1 MMTYENFHEAI
12 QNLKRFMNDEQ
23 NKLKSVLQVISP
35 SGTGVVE
42 FGNQFID
49 DYIDLLEQALGHE
62 YGLVSWFI
70 FDNEFGQ
77 KNMIVTLDCKEYVI
91 SSIRDIYDFIML

>member
-1 MMTYENFHEAI
+1 MTYENFHEAI
-12 QNLKRFMNDEQ
+12 QNLKRFEAEQ
-23 NKLKSVLQVISP
+23 DKLKSVLQVISP
-35 SGTGVVE
+35 TGTGVVE

-49 DYIDLLEQALGHE
+49 DYINVVEQALGHE
-62 YGLVSWFI
+62 YGLVSWFV

-77 KNMIVTLDCKEYVI
+77 KNMIVTLDRKEYII

>member
-12 QNLKRFMNDEQ
+12 QNLIRFIEEQ
-23 NKLKSVLQVISP
+23 DKLKSVLQVISP
-35 SGTGVVE
+35 TGTGVVE

-49 DYIDLLEQALGHE
+49 DYIDIVEQALGHE

-77 KNMIVTLDCKEYVI
+77 KNLIVMLDRKEYVI

>member
-12 QNLKRFMNDEQ
+12 QNLKRFEAEQ
-23 NKLKSVLQVISP
+23 DKLKQVLQVISP
-35 SGTGVVE
+35 TGTGVVE
-42 FGNQFID
+42 FGNDFID
-49 DYIDLLEQALGHE
+49 NYIDLIELAIGHE
-62 YGLVSWFI
+62 YGLVSWFV

-77 KNMIVTLDCKEYVI
+77 KNMIVTLDRKEYVI

>member
-12 QNLKRFMNDEQ
+12 QNLKRFEAEQ
-23 NKLKSVLQVISP
+23 DKLKSVLQVISP
-35 SGTGVVE
+35 TGTGVVE

-49 DYIDLLEQALGHE
+49 DYINVVEQALGHE
-62 YGLVSWFI
+62 YGLVSWFV

-77 KNMIVTLDCKEYVI
+77 KNMIVTFDGKEYII

>member
-12 QNLKRFMNDEQ
+12 QNLKRFEAEQ
-23 NKLKSVLQVISP
+23 DKLKSVLQVISP
-35 SGTGVVE
+35 TGTGVVE

-49 DYIDLLEQALGHE
+49 DYINVVEQALGHE
-62 YGLVSWFI
+62 YGLVSWFV

-77 KNMIVTLDCKEYVI
+77 KNMIVTLDRKEYVI

>member
-1 MMTYENFHEAI
+1 MTYENFHEAI
-12 QNLKRFMNDEQ
+12 QNLKRFEAEQ
-23 NKLKSVLQVISP
+23 DKLKSVLQVISP
-35 SGTGVVE
+35 TGTGVVE

-49 DYIDLLEQALGHE
+49 DYINVVEQALGHE
-62 YGLVSWFI
+62 YGLVSWFV

-77 KNMIVTLDCKEYVI
+77 KNMIVMLDGKEYVI

>member
-12 QNLKRFMNDEQ
+12 QNLKRFEAEQ
-23 NKLKSVLQVISP
+23 DKLKSVLQVISP
-35 SGTGVVE
+35 TGTGVVE

-49 DYIDLLEQALGHE
+49 DYINVVEQALGHE
-62 YGLVSWFI
+62 YGLVSWFV

-77 KNMIVTLDCKEYVI
+77 KNMIVTLDRKEYII

>member
-1 MMTYENFHEAI
+1 MTYENFHEAI

>member
-1 MMTYENFHEAI
+1 MTYENFHEAI
-12 QNLKRFMNDEQ
+12 QNLKRFEAEQ
-23 NKLKSVLQVISP
+23 DKLKSVLQVISP
-35 SGTGVVE
+35 TGTGVVE

-49 DYIDLLEQALGHE
+49 DYINVVEQALGHE
-62 YGLVSWFI
+62 YGLVSWFV

-77 KNMIVTLDCKEYVI
+77 KNMIVTLDRKEYVI

>member
-1 MMTYENFHEAI
+1 MITYEQFHRAI
-12 QNLKRFMNDEQ
+12 ENLKRFTTEQ
-23 NKLKSVLQVISP
+23 DKLKSVLQVISP
-35 SGTGVVE
+35 TGTGVVE

-49 DYIDLLEQALGHE
+49 DYIDLIELALEHE

-77 KNMIVTLDCKEYVI
+77 KNLVINFHGIEYVI
-91 SSIRDIYDFIML
+91 SSIRDIYDFILM

>member
-1 MMTYENFHEAI
+1 MTYEQFHRAI
-12 QNLKRFMNDEQ
+12 EDLKRFTAEQ
-23 NKLKSVLQVISP
+23 DKLKSVLQVISP
-35 SGTGVVE
+35 TGTAAVE

-49 DYIDLLEQALGHE
+49 DYIDLLEQALGNE
-62 YGLVSWFI
+62 YGLVSWFV

-77 KNMIVTLDCKEYVI
+77 KNMIVTFDGKEYII

>member
-1 MMTYENFHEAI
+1 MTYEQFHKAI
-12 QNLKRFMNDEQ
+12 QNLKRFMDKQ
-23 NKLKSVLQVISP
+23 DKLKAVLQVISP

-49 DYIDLLEQALGHE
+49 DYIDVVEQALGHE
-62 YGLVSWFI
+62 YDLVSWFI

-77 KNMIVTLDCKEYVI
+77 KNMVVTLDGKKYVI
-91 SSIRDIYDFIML
+91 ASVRDIYDFIML

>member
-1 MMTYENFHEAI
+1 MTYENFHEAI
-12 QNLKRFMNDEQ
+12 QNLIRFIEEQ
-23 NKLKSVLQVISP
+23 DKLKSVLQVISP
-35 SGTGVVE
+35 TGTGVVE

-49 DYIDLLEQALGHE
+49 DYIDIVEQALGHE

-77 KNMIVTLDCKEYVI
+77 KNLIVMLDRKEYVI